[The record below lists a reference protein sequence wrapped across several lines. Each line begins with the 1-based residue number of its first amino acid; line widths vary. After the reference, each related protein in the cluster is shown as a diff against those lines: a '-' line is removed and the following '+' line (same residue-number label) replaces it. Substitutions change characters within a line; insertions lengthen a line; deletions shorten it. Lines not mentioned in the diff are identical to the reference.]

1 MTPPKSPANP
11 ETQEAVPGNAV
22 PLPPGYVLEEQ
33 VGHLIRRAHQRATAI
48 FMGSIGDSQV
58 TPTQY
63 AALVKLYEAGELSQ
77 NHLGRLTA
85 MDPATIQGVIRR
97 LATRKLI
104 AHRPDKS
111 DKRRRFLSLTAAGR
125 ELVAGLLSNGP
136 KVSQI
141 TLGPLSASEQAQ
153 LLALLRRIT

>member
-1 MTPPKSPANP
+1 MNPPKQKPIAAALEP
-11 ETQEAVPGNAV
+11 MPGAAEALPG
-22 PLPPGYVLEEQ
+22 GYVLEEQ
-33 VGHLIRRAHQRATAI
+33 IGHLIRRAHQRATAI
-48 FMGSIGDSQV
+48 FLGTIGDSQV

-97 LATRKLI
+97 LAIRKLI

-111 DKRRRFLSLTAAGR
+111 DKRRRYLSLTAAGR
-125 ELVAGLLSNGP
+125 YLVESLLQNGP
-136 KVSQI
+136 KVSQA
-141 TLGPLSASEQAQ
+141 TLGPLSVAEQAQ
-153 LLALLRRIT
+153 LLALLKRIT